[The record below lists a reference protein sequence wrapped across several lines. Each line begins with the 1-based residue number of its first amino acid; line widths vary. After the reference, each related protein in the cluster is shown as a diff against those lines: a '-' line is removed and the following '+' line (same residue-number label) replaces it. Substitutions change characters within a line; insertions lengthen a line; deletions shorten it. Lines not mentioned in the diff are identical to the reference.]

1 MRRKIKQC
9 TKSIAAFGLALMLT
23 WLPVCDVLPE
33 VLAVEQGQLI
43 IGYDQYVK
51 DFQFCD
57 NNGISVG
64 ESTHD
69 TAGRQY
75 VFESLNSGTYQLYA
89 NPTDEK
95 LILQVNSG
103 TGGARVS
110 FEKDVI
116 DTKDYKELPV
126 SDEDV
131 TNQQGEVDYRITTAL
146 ASDQTF
152 SVAFT
157 DTEDSNNPYNGVTYI
172 SVTCGS
178 DPLTIDANTGLYTV
192 SANTATDT
200 EVKVEFTLGAYKQ
213 PADSNIESA
222 DNKWVY
228 TSTVGDVVIDKNG
241 VISLGVK
248 SVPVNAPEGT
258 WTITSSGEGGY
269 YGVSDFAEVTFTPNE
284 NNFLTGYTAYYTY
297 SGKSDPEWEEV
308 SLTGGKFTIQVG
320 SGYVDPKDIK
330 IKYVLGSTES
340 SINTYDCNDA
350 IKFDITGPVIGSVQE
365 VKNVVTVAGEYWN
378 NGKNQEQFPI
388 YVVEITDV
396 ESGPKEVTYQL
407 LDASDVAIP
416 NAEGTVQVDDN
427 KVEIPIK
434 SRDATKISLT
444 AKDKLGN
451 ETAGTVAV
459 NIHYDTTNPTIDSI
473 TYEYANSSEAFSGVD
488 KWQTQDVVVK
498 IAASDVVGGT
508 DTENSELENVVVYDT
523 RDGNREQLT
532 LTENAGEYSTTLSFV
547 GVHNL
552 EIWATD
558 KAGNKSVVQTTTVK
572 IDKAGISD
580 PNVTLGSGITNCF
593 AGAFDI
599 KLTANT
605 VSGLSEAEFVFHDNS
620 GTEKSYVI
628 TAPAEQL
635 TELSCPFPAAEFPNG
650 FEGYVEV
657 TYKDYIGNVSVAPIQ
672 KEFTYS
678 DKGAELVVGAITNWT
693 NQAVPVTV
701 SAKDTFGGIQR
712 IVYKV
717 DGVEKEVVTTFTD
730 PEAYVG
736 GIQVDQPSS
745 TAEGTLIEVIV
756 ISNSGA
762 ETSKSIRVYIDKQA
776 PTVSLS
782 GLNEGATYNT
792 SRSLQITTKDNIWQ
806 AMQPV
811 SVTATRSIDGTTTD
825 MDLGSYDVESANDV
839 ATKTFTEDGVYE
851 VTVVAKDAAGNT
863 DMKKISFTIDRT
875 APVISMTGV
884 TDGAYSSNPVT
895 VNFQAVE
902 SFFDTNNVKITVE
915 RKLEGSTYGR
925 TLTFTNTGKT
935 SNMPTTFSEDGDYVI
950 TMSAVDRAGNVAE
963 EKTIS
968 FTVDC
973 TAPAVTL
980 VGVEDYLITGKA
992 VTLDFSV
999 VESYYGTNKVTI
1011 QGSRRTSDGKVE
1023 TINIMGWN
1031 NSGKTSAYTKEFA
1044 EDGYYTIT
1052 ISATDKAGNSKQ
1064 QTIHFT
1070 IDTEAPVIGDLSA
1083 YDGKY
1088 LSTFRLKESLEELI
1102 SELSV
1107 PSVKMT
1113 LNGEPYNGKE
1123 ITEDGKYTLV
1133 IEVVDE
1139 VGLTATKTVEFVIDK
1154 TAPKVIFAG
1163 ADNLG
1168 IYTTEVKLNIALEN
1182 ESDTITE
1189 ILVNGVPYDLVEG
1202 QSMYDLNFSE
1212 YGIHEVIVSTIDA
1225 AGNENSQSI
1234 QFTYAEEKVVWL
1246 LYVIGGAVVVAAGL
1260 VVCLVVKAKKK

>member
-1 MRRKIKQC
+1 MRRKMKQGV
-9 TKSIAAFGLALMLT
+9 KSIAAFGLALMMT

-33 VLAVEQGQLI
+33 VFAAEQGQLI
-43 IGYDQYVK
+43 IGYDQYTT
-51 DFQFCD
+51 DFEFD
-57 NNGISVG
+57 NALGVVVS
-64 ESTHD
+64 ETEHDSTNK
-69 TAGRQY
+69 QY
-75 VFESLNSGTYQLYA
+75 VFESLDSGTYQLYA
-89 NPTDEK
+89 NPTDAR

-103 TGGARVS
+103 ASGVRES
-110 FEKDVI
+110 FELDVKDG
-116 DTKDYKELPV
+116 KDYKELVIP
-126 SDEDV
+126 DEKI
-131 TNQQGEVDYRITTAL
+131 TNQQGEVDYNITTAL
-146 ASDQTF
+146 AADESFGVGFKEGGNDYTG
-152 SVAFT
+152 AT
-157 DTEDSNNPYNGVTYI
+157 DTSVICGGTTPTIDSNTNKYI
-172 SVTCGS
+172 IPAG
-178 DPLTIDANTGLYTV
+178 
-192 SANTATDT
+192 TATDV
-200 EVKVEFTLGAYKQ
+200 EVKVTFGLPIDKRPVDQNIVLG
-213 PADSNIESA
+213 A
-222 DNKWVY
+222 DNKWTY
-228 TSTVGDVVIDKNG
+228 TTTVGDVVIGNSG
-241 VISLGVK
+241 AISLAVE
-248 SVPVNAPEGT
+248 SVPVNTPAGEWAT
-258 WTITSSGEGGY
+258 TSTGESDY
-269 YGVSDFAEVTFTPNE
+269 YGTTMPATVTFTPVAD
-284 NNFLTGYTAYYTY
+284 NFLTGYTAYYTY
-297 SGKSDPEWEEV
+297 SGKTNPEWSEV
-308 SLTGGKFTIQVG
+308 ALVDGKFTIQVG
-320 SGYVDPKDIK
+320 SEYVSPKDIK
-330 IKYVLGSTES
+330 IKYMLGSTES
-340 SINTYDCNDA
+340 VVNTYDADG
-350 IKFDITGPVIGSVQE
+350 IKFDTTGPTIGNVQE
-365 VKNVVTVAGEYWN
+365 VKNVVTVDGEYWK
-378 NGKNQEQFPI
+378 NGENQESYPI
-388 YVVEITDV
+388 YVINITDN
-396 ESGPKEVTYQL
+396 ESGPKEVTYRL
-407 LDASDVAIP
+407 LNASDEVIP
-416 NAEGTVQVDDN
+416 NTEKTVEVADN
-427 KVEIPIK
+427 KVEISITSSVASK
-434 SRDATKISLT
+434 MSLT

-451 ETAGTVAV
+451 ETNGDVAV
-459 NIHYDTTNPTIDSI
+459 EIHYDTTKPTVDSV
-473 TYEYANSSEAFSGVD
+473 TYEYANSSEVFSGVD
-488 KWQTQDVVVK
+488 KWQTEDVVVK
-498 IAASDVVGGT
+498 IEASDAVGGA
-508 DTENSELENVVVYDT
+508 DTESSELKEVIVYDT
-523 RDGNREQLT
+523 RNGNSEQLT
-532 LTENAGEYSTTLSFV
+532 LTENAGVYSVTLSYV

-552 EIWATD
+552 EIWAID
-558 KAGNKSVVQTTTVK
+558 KVGNKSVVQTATVK

-580 PNVTLGSGITNCF
+580 PNVTLGSGVTNCF
-593 AGAFDI
+593 AGAFDV

-605 VSGLSEAEFVFHDNS
+605 ISGLSEAEFVFRDNS
-620 GTEKSYVI
+620 GIEKSYVI

-635 TELSCPFPAAEFPNG
+635 QELSCPFPTAEFPNG
-650 FEGYVEV
+650 FEGYVTV
-657 TYKDYIGNVSVAPIQ
+657 TYKDYVGNVSAAPIQ

-678 DKGAELVVGAITNWT
+678 DRGAELEVGAIANWT

-712 IVYKV
+712 IIYKV
-717 DGVEKEVVTTFTD
+717 DGTEQEVVTAFTD
-730 PEAYVG
+730 PESYIG
-736 GIQVDQPSS
+736 GIQVDQSS
-745 TAEGTLIEVIV
+745 ASVEGTLVEVIV

-762 ETSKSIRVYIDKQA
+762 ETSKSVRVYIDKHA

-782 GLNEGATYNT
+782 GLNEGTTYNT
-792 SRSLQITTKDNIWQ
+792 SRSLQITTDDNIWQ

-825 MDLGSYDVESANDV
+825 IDLGSYNVESANDV

-863 DMKKISFTIDRT
+863 DTKKISFTIDRT

-895 VNFQAVE
+895 INFQSVE

-1031 NSGKTSAYTKEFA
+1031 NSGKTSAYTKEFT

-1088 LSTFRLKESLEELI
+1088 LSSFQLKESLEELI

-1212 YGIHEVIVSTIDA
+1212 YGIHEVVVNTIDA

-1234 QFTYAEEKVVWL
+1234 QFTYTEEKVVWL
-1246 LYVIGGAVVVAAGL
+1246 LYIIGGAVVVAIGL
-1260 VVCLVVKAKKK
+1260 IVFLVVKSKKK